1 VKRNNT
7 FGLVS
12 SLVVLIGFPV
22 IFLIVSFVTGN
33 WRFFLYSL
41 FPSFL
46 AGFSTFVVTKQQIK
60 KEKIG

>member
-1 VKRNNT
+1 VW
-7 FGLVS
+7 
-12 SLVVLIGFPV
+12 IGFPV